1 MAGAASRKVTMSQI
15 AEAAGVSVPTVSK
28 VIHQR
33 SDVAPETRQRVER
46 LLIEHG
52 YLAAQTAYTLRRGHS
67 GFISLVVPYFTS
79 AYEFEIIRGTQ
90 QALAEAN
97 CQLVLT
103 TTHERPGEED
113 GWLSAVINSNI
124 DGIILLLADEHS
136 SYLSELQQRHIPFV
150 VVDRLGELGPDI
162 ASVGATNWAGGRAA
176 TQYLLSLG
184 HRRIG
189 AIPGPQYFACTQ
201 DRFAGYR
208 TALEG
213 AGVAFDPC
221 LIGYG
226 DFTLTTGYE
235 QTKMLL
241 AQPEPPTAI
250 FAFNDEQAAG
260 VYRALHECG
269 LAVPE
274 QMSVIGFDDTLLAS
288 RLTPPLT
295 TIRQPF
301 FAMAKMATRMLLR
314 LLAGETLESMR
325 VELPTEL
332 IERSSCAV
340 PFQYPQA
347 DR

>member
-1 MAGAASRKVTMSQI
+1 MAAAASRKVTMSQI

-46 LLIEHG
+46 LLVEHG
-52 YLAAQTAYTLRRGHS
+52 YLAASTTHALRRGQS
-67 GFISLVVPYFTS
+67 GFVSLVVPHLSS
-79 AYEFEIIRGTQ
+79 AYEFEIMRGTQ
-90 QALAEAN
+90 QALAEAG

-103 TTHERPGEED
+103 TARDQSGEE
-113 GWLSAVINSNI
+113 GNWLSTVMNSSI
-124 DGIILLLADEHS
+124 DGIILLLADEQTGG
-136 SYLSELQQRHIPFV
+136 LSEMQKQHMPFV

-162 ASVGATNWAGGRAA
+162 PSVGATNWAGGRAA
-176 TQYLLSLG
+176 TQYLLAVG

-189 AIPGPQYFACTQ
+189 AILGPQHFACTQ

-213 AGVAFDPC
+213 AGIAFDPC
-221 LIGYG
+221 LVGHG
-226 DFTLTTGYE
+226 DYSVTTGYE
-235 QTKMLL
+235 QTKILL
-241 AQPEPPTAI
+241 AQAEPPTAI

-269 LAVPE
+269 IAVPE
-274 QMSVIGFDDTLLAS
+274 QMSVIGFDDTLLAC

-295 TIRQPF
+295 TIRQPL
-301 FAMAKMATRMLLR
+301 FAMGKMAGKMLLR

-325 VELPTEL
+325 VELPTAL
-332 IERSSCAV
+332 IERGSCAA
-340 PFQYPQA
+340 PS
-347 DR
+347 RKTEM

>member
-1 MAGAASRKVTMSQI
+1 MAAAASRKVTMSQI

-33 SDVAPETRQRVER
+33 SDVAHETRQRVER
-46 LLIEHG
+46 LLVEHG
-52 YLAAQTAYTLRRGHS
+52 YLAAPTTHTLRRGQS
-67 GFISLVVPYFTS
+67 GFVSLVVPYLSS

-90 QALAEAN
+90 QALAEAG

-103 TTHERPGEED
+103 TAHDQSGEEES
-113 GWLSAVINSNI
+113 WLSTAMNGNI
-124 DGIILLLADEHS
+124 DGIILLLADEQTRG
-136 SYLSELQQRHIPFV
+136 LSELQKRHIPFV

-162 ASVGATNWAGGRAA
+162 PSVGATNWAGGRTA
-176 TQYLLSLG
+176 TQYLLVAD

-189 AIPGPQYFACTQ
+189 AILGPEHFACTQ
-201 DRFAGYR
+201 DRLAGYR

-213 AGVAFDPC
+213 AGIAFDPC
-221 LIGYG
+221 LIGHG
-226 DFTLTTGYE
+226 DYSLTTGYE
-235 QTKMLL
+235 QTKILL

-269 LAVPE
+269 IAVPE

-295 TIRQPF
+295 TIRQPL
-301 FAMAKMATRMLLR
+301 FAMGKMAGKMLLR

-325 VELPTEL
+325 VELPTTL
-332 IERSSCAV
+332 VERGSCAA
-340 PFQYPQA
+340 F
-347 DR
+347 RRKTGM